1 MIRSFDFVMVVREK
15 KRVENR
21 RSNKLIDRHVDQC
34 QLNEFLL
41 KSRDFRD
48 QFDRFDRRE
57 IVLDIE

>member
-1 MIRSFDFVMVVREK
+1 MVVRQK

-34 QLNEFLL
+34 QLSEFVL